1 MSNPEIKPNYRIL
14 VIDDNVA
21 IHEDFRKILSGA
33 REKHSDLKEAE
44 AALFGEPKAEL
55 PTINFEVD
63 SAYQGQEGLDRVRQA
78 LADGTSYAM
87 AFVDV
92 RMPPGWDGI
101 ETIRHLWEANPEL
114 QVVICTAY
122 SDFSWDEI
130 RRLLGDSASLVILKK
145 PFDNVEVLQLAH
157 TLTKK
162 WLLTLQSRIHTEELD
177 WLVEERSHELREANV
192 QLRKEIAER
201 QQIEAALRLSEER
214 FAKAFHAS
222 PIPLAIQALS
232 DQHYV
237 DVNESFIC
245 LSGYTREELLE
256 SAAGGVKVHADAE
269 LFAGLCAELRETKSI
284 RNRECKMKTKADATR
299 EVLLSLEYLE
309 LGAEAHALVTVHD
322 ITEQLDLETQL
333 RQTHKMEAVG
343 QLAAGV
349 AHDFNNLLT
358 IIQGQTSQ
366 LMEETGL
373 SQGTRDSLQEV
384 LKAAERAASLTRQLL
399 AFSRKQVLQIKVL
412 NVNEVVRNLTNM
424 LLQLIGEHIT
434 VRQELAAGP
443 LHVQADVT
451 HLEQVVLNL
460 AVNARDAMPQGGRL
474 LIKTAICHLDAHT
487 AALNPE
493 ARPGD
498 FVSVSVTDTGCGMT
512 PEILK
517 RVFEPFFTTK
527 DVGKGT
533 GLGLATVHG
542 ILKQHHGWIEGASQP
557 GEGTTFTC
565 YLPLSAAECSP
576 AQVTA
581 TPPPQPKPA
590 ASGRPARILVVEDEE
605 MLRDMICNIL
615 LRKGYYVAS
624 AENGNQA
631 LSVWDTDKGEFDLL
645 LTDVLMPDGLSGP
658 ALARTLLTRN
668 PHLKVLFTSG
678 HASAEELSHHG
689 AAFLPKPYSMAML
702 VQAVC
707 NSLDGEPA
715 RGAMP
720 KPEPSVRS
728 SESQGRWCAGST

>member
-1 MSNPEIKPNYRIL
+1 MTNTEIKPNYRIL

-21 IHEDFRKILSGA
+21 IHEDFRKILTRTG
-33 REKHSDLKEAE
+33 EKHPDLKEAE
-44 AALFGEPKAEL
+44 SALFGEPKAEL
-55 PTINFEVD
+55 HTINFEVD
-63 SAYQGQEGLDRVRQA
+63 SAYQGQEGPDRVRQA
-78 LADGTSYAM
+78 LAEGTSYAM

-101 ETIRHLWEANPEL
+101 ETIRHLWAEYPEL

-130 RRLLGDSASLVILKK
+130 RRLLGDTASLVILKK

-162 WLLTLQSRIHTEELD
+162 WLLTLQSRIHTDELD
-177 WLVEERSHELREANV
+177 RLVDERSHELQEANA

-201 QQIEAALRLSEER
+201 QHIEAALRLSEER

-237 DVNESFIC
+237 DVNESFIRM
-245 LSGYTREELLE
+245 SGYTREELLE
-256 SAAGGVKVHADAE
+256 SAAGHVKVHADAG

-284 RNRECKMKTKADATR
+284 RNRECRLKTKADTTR

-309 LGAEAHALVTVHD
+309 LGTEAHALVTVHD
-322 ITEQLDLETQL
+322 ITERLDLETQL
-333 RQTHKMEAVG
+333 RQAHKMEAVG

-358 IIQGQTSQ
+358 VIQGHTSQ
-366 LMEETGL
+366 LLEETGL
-373 SQGTRDSLQEV
+373 SQGTRDSLQVV
-384 LKAAERAASLTRQLL
+384 LKATERAASLTCQLL
-399 AFSRKQVLQIKVL
+399 AFSRKQVLQTKVL
-412 NVNEVVRNLTNM
+412 DVNEVVRNLASM
-424 LLQLIGEHIT
+424 LPPLIGEHIT
-434 VRQELAAGP
+434 VCQELAAGP
-443 LHVQADVT
+443 LHVRADASN
-451 HLEQVVLNL
+451 LEQVLLNL

-542 ILKQHHGWIEGASQP
+542 ILKQHHGWIEGASKLC
-557 GEGTTFTC
+557 EGTTFTC
-565 YLPLSAAECSP
+565 YLPVSVAAGAPAPLPAASP
-576 AQVTA
+576 SR
-581 TPPPQPKPA
+581 PKPA
-590 ASGRPARILVVEDEE
+590 DLARKARILVVEDEE
-605 MLRDMICNIL
+605 MVRKLVCRIL
-615 LRKGYYVAS
+615 VRHGYHVVS
-624 AENGNQA
+624 AATGTQA
-631 LSVWDTDKGEFDLL
+631 LSVWDTEKGEFDLL

-658 ALARTLLTRN
+658 ALASTLLTRN
-668 PHLKVLFTSG
+668 PHLKVIFSSG
-678 HASAEELSHHG
+678 HARTEELSHHG
-689 AAFLPKPYSMAML
+689 AAFLPKPYSMATL
-702 VQAVC
+702 VQAVSQ
-707 NSLDGEPA
+707 SLGGEPPP
-715 RGAMP
+715 GEMP
-720 KPEPSVRS
+720 KPEPSVQS
-728 SESQGRWCAGST
+728 SKSHGRWGAGST